1 MGEVDGDLV
10 LVPGHDL
17 PHAVLVGRVEVWERR
32 ALQHSL
38 LFVDVATACIWNT
51 GGVSQRKLLVRWVSA
66 YSKPQFLA
74 PFLQKGWRGG
84 LRSKPLFF
92 FFSLSSFSFFLHRIR
107 SVPPHASGDLCHS
120 AVRQSCRSLQVGWGS
135 ADGVR
140 VGWGGVGG
148 CTKPIKD
155 GLCSKLNFHLVDVL
169 TAGICSTELSV

>member
-51 GGVSQRKLLVRWVSA
+51 GGVSQRKLLVRRVSA

-92 FFSLSSFSFFLHRIR
+92 LLLFFSTVSANYIVYHRMHLE
-107 SVPPHASGDLCHS
+107 VCHS

-148 CTKPIKD
+148 GD
-155 GLCSKLNFHLVDVL
+155 
-169 TAGICSTELSV
+169 ALSP

>member
-51 GGVSQRKLLVRWVSA
+51 GGVSQRELLVRRVSA

-74 PFLQKGWRGG
+74 PFLRKDGG
-84 LRSKPLFF
+84 EGFEASHFFF
-92 FFSLSSFSFFLHRIR
+92 FFSFSS
-107 SVPPHASGDLCHS
+107 PYQCTT
-120 AVRQSCRSLQVGWGS
+120 SCIWRSLPQ
-135 ADGVR
+135 R
-140 VGWGGVGG
+140 
-148 CTKPIKD
+148 
-155 GLCSKLNFHLVDVL
+155 CS
-169 TAGICSTELSV
+169 SELSILAGGLGECRWGTGGLGWSGGDALSP